1 MAKTLMLGKIEGK
14 RRRGQHRMR
23 WLDGITSSMDTN
35 LGKLWEMMR
44 EREAWHTAVHGV
56 TKSGTRQ
63 TLNNNMLE
71 TDFIHLVASG
81 WKQGGAL
88 SLSGSPDCGCEER
101 PGLLRKR
108 CGPSLHLIAVS
119 QGGLH
124 DRRGWGAV
132 RH

>member
-1 MAKTLMLGKIEGK
+1 MLGKIEGK

>member
-1 MAKTLMLGKIEGK
+1 MLGKIEGE
-14 RRRGQHRMR
+14 RRRRQQRMR

-44 EREAWHTAVHGV
+44 EREAWHAAVRGV
-56 TKSGTRQ
+56 AKSGTRQ
-63 TLNNNMLE
+63 TLNMLE
-71 TDFIHLVASG
+71 TDFMHLVASG

-88 SLSGSPDCGCEER
+88 SLSGSPDRGCEER

-108 CGPSLHLIAVS
+108 RGPSLHLIAVS